1 MNLNYIIIIL
11 GVILAIIFLAKDRYF
26 EGKIPSWLFFLIIIL
41 LLFTAMINV
50 YITKQ
55 EEEKEKYSKSSGLIS
70 GELKNKSI
78 IYPVINLGGAKFVLT
93 GGSNALPFKH
103 LGKPIIDDPLEVWI
117 ENNELKISAVV
128 RDKSGKIMAI
138 LEANEWQVNPN
149 NVLDRNFDKNAVEVI
164 NEKGEVILQADFNGK
179 EVNFAGIFTRQ
190 DGWKVAIGPAPYGEG
205 GMFEFR
211 PPNENIETS
220 FNKIFRYPSE
230 QHPGERR

>member
-11 GVILAIIFLAKDRYF
+11 VFFLAIIELAKDKYF
-26 EGKIPSWLFFLIIIL
+26 EGKVPSWLIFLIIIL
-41 LLFTAMINV
+41 LLSAAMINIV
-50 YITKQ
+50 ITKQ
-55 EEEKEKYSKSSGLIS
+55 EEEEKKYSKYSGLIS

-78 IYPVINLGGAKFVLT
+78 IYPVINFGGAKFVLT

-103 LGKPIIDDPLEVWI
+103 LGKPIIDDPIEVWI

-128 RDKSGKIMAI
+128 RDESGKIMSK
-138 LEANEWQVNPN
+138 LKANEWQVNPN

-190 DGWKVAIGPAPYGEG
+190 DGWKVAVGPAPSGEG
-205 GMFEFR
+205 GMFVFT
-211 PPNENIETS
+211 PPNEDIKVS